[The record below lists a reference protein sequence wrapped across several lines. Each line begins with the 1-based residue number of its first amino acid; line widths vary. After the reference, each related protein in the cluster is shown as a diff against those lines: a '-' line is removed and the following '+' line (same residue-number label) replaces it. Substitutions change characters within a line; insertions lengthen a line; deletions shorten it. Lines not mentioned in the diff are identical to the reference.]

1 MPADP
6 SLPPEPLPLTEASV
20 QEIQLELIR
29 RRRFN
34 QFDGPRIVASLRRHR
49 SLWRAVLMDRL
60 GHVSEHEGRQ
70 TVSDLIKLRDLSEN
84 CWNVDDMY
92 ILTDTLDQAQELQ
105 RIQEEEQWLADNV
118 TVIENQQELSRALG
132 SFPASGFIVSFWWD

>member
-1 MPADP
+1 MSADP

-49 SLWRAVLMDRL
+49 ALWRAVLMDRL
-60 GHVSEHEGRQ
+60 GYVSGRDGEQ
-70 TVSDLIKLRDLSEN
+70 TISDLIKLRDLHAN
-84 CWNVDDMY
+84 NWNVDDMY
-92 ILTDTLDQAQELQ
+92 ILTDTLEQARELE

-118 TVIENQQELSRALG
+118 TLIENEQARSRALG
-132 SFPASGFIVSFWWD
+132 CFPASGYIISFWWD

>member
-60 GHVSEHEGRQ
+60 GYVSDLDGTQ
-70 TVSDLIKLRDLSEN
+70 SVSDLIKLRDLPHN
-84 CWNVDDMY
+84 DWNVDDMY
-92 ILTDTLDQAQELQ
+92 ILPDTLDQARSLPH
-105 RIQEEEQWLADNV
+105 IQ
-118 TVIENQQELSRALG
+118 
-132 SFPASGFIVSFWWD
+132 

>member
-1 MPADP
+1 MNHDP

-60 GHVSEHEGRQ
+60 GHVSERDGRQ
-70 TVSDLIKLRDLSEN
+70 TMWDLIKLRDLSHN
-84 CWNVDDMY
+84 DWNVDDMY
-92 ILTDTLDQAQELQ
+92 ILTDTLDQARELE
-105 RIQEEEQWLADNV
+105 RIQEE
-118 TVIENQQELSRALG
+118 
-132 SFPASGFIVSFWWD
+132 